1 MLIQWLK
8 EEEVGAAAT
17 GGAATGDSSERRSGG
32 WSLAT
37 NGLGGGGR
45 DGEPI
50 LGGGLARQGR
60 S

>member
-17 GGAATGDSSERRSGG
+17 GSAATGDSSKRRSGG
-32 WSLAT
+32 RSLAT

-50 LGGGLARQGR
+50 LGGGLARQGQ